1 MRRPRGP
8 QPEAVTEEPGPFT
21 ATPEQL
27 TLELEDVERVPDNPH
42 LRRPTRVIVSNQ
54 ANDLV

>member
-8 QPEAVTEEPGPFT
+8 QSEAVTEEPGPIT

-27 TLELEDVERVPDNPH
+27 TLELEDVEAAPDNPH
-42 LRRPTRVIVSNQ
+42 LRRPTRIIVSN
-54 ANDLV
+54 